1 MNNKNNHIEKP
12 SVPFSNGTEYEIFLY
27 NYCEECKAFKL
38 RDDMFPEF
46 PEFGGCPIL
55 DKMEMARFDESLFP
69 SNDIV
74 KTIDAETNEVISWH
88 KCRKFKPTGETE

>member
-1 MNNKNNHIEKP
+1 MNNKNNYIEKP
-12 SVPFSNGTEYEIFLY
+12 SFPFSNGTEYDVFLQV
-27 NYCEECKAFKL
+27 YCERCKAFKL

-69 SNDIV
+69 SNDILE
-74 KTIDAETNEVISWH
+74 IRDAETNEVISWH
-88 KCRKFKPTGETE
+88 KCRKFNPTGETE